1 MAKSTEA
8 KPRYVR
14 QVGGDHCGA
23 AALAMCCR
31 VSYAK
36 ALAAFGRIGQPLVGD
51 GATHGDVIAAA
62 ATLGHTLT
70 PVHRTRKVMRLMA
83 EQSPRAVLSVMWKPG
98 TKSYRASP
106 SGHYVYV
113 EHGLIYD
120 PSAHVHW
127 KTHPEQG
134 RGFREYFR
142 RRPGWV
148 HTVLEWEGSS

>member
-36 ALAAFGRIGQPLVGD
+36 ALAAFGRIGQPLIGD

-98 TKSYRASP
+98 DRKSTR
-106 SGHYVYV
+106 
-113 EHGLIYD
+113 LN
-120 PSAHVHW
+120 
-127 KTHPEQG
+127 
-134 RGFREYFR
+134 
-142 RRPGWV
+142 
-148 HTVLEWEGSS
+148 SSH